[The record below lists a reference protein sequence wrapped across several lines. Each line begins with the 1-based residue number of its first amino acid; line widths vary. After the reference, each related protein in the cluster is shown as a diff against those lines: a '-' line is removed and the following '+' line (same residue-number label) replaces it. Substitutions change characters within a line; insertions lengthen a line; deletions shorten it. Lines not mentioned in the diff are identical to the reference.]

1 MALTHWGRDEIGAIL
16 QTTFSNAFS
25 WMKMSWFRLKCHWV
39 LFTINNSLV
48 LVQIMAWRRP
58 GDKPLS
64 EPMMII
70 LLTHIW
76 VKQPHWVLITV
87 KLPGVG
93 VAKPISSVP
102 IFYQF
107 FCIVKT
113 YVSYWIARL
122 FDMCLCCSSAA
133 VPPVKCECD
142 STNLTPTLV
151 KSKIFLTWEL
161 LKLRFLIYL

>member
-16 QTTFSNAFS
+16 QTTFSNALS
-25 WMKMSWFRLKCHWV
+25 WMKMSWSPLKYHWG

-58 GDKPLS
+58 GDKPLT

-76 VKQPHWVLITV
+76 VKQPQWVLITV
-87 KLPGVG
+87 KLPGIG
-93 VAKPISSVP
+93 VAKPISSVS
-102 IFYQF
+102 IFPQF

-113 YVSYWIARL
+113 YVSYWIARIYL
-122 FDMCLCCSSAA
+122 TGVCRSRAA
-133 VPPVKCECD
+133 VTPVKCECD
-142 STNLTPTLV
+142 STNLTAPFV
-151 KSKIFLTWEL
+151 KSKIFAY
-161 LKLRFLIYL
+161 R